1 MMEMCDTRYRLIKER
16 FSRLSKEEIQ
26 NIVDNI
32 DLVCLDT
39 HNYDE
44 ENKKYCPVAV
54 AMNLHNT
61 VSDPTDEKIKNE
73 ISKRFNPVNILK
85 GVEGDF
91 YRSDRK
97 DDLLK
102 ICNEIL
108 CTQ

>member
-1 MMEMCDTRYRLIKER
+1 MEMCDTRYRLIKER

-39 HNYDE
+39 HNYDAG
-44 ENKKYCPVAV
+44 NKKYCPLAV

-91 YRSDRK
+91 YRNDRK

-102 ICNEIL
+102 ICNELL
-108 CTQ
+108 CTE